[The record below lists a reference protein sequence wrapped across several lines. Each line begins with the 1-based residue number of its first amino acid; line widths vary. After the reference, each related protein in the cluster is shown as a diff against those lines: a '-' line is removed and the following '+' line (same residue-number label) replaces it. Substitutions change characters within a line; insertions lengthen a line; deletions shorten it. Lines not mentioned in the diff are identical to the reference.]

1 MSKPGYPLWWETT
14 LTIYNKYEDPQTDVI
29 TWYRTVLTDCFWKA
43 SGDKVFIGQVV
54 LDSKSVVCR
63 IPKDARFLERYEWVK
78 LPNDQMANYFT
89 LGIGDIIVKGEC
101 TDTIN
106 EYVSGQHATDLL
118 DKYRPYQMC
127 VEVDEFAINVG
138 LGRNNEHYY
147 VRGK

>member
-43 SGDKVFIGQVV
+43 SGDKVSIGQVI

-101 TDTIN
+101 PDTIN

>member
-14 LTIYNKYEDPQTDVI
+14 LTIYNKYADPQTDVI

-63 IPKDARFLERYEWVK
+63 KPKDARFLERYEWVK

-101 TDTIN
+101 PDTIN

>member
-1 MSKPGYPLWWETT
+1 MSKPGYPVWWDTT

-29 TWYRTVLTDCFWKA
+29 SWYRTVVTDCFWKA

-54 LDSKSVVCR
+54 LDSKSVLCR
-63 IPKDARFLERYEWVK
+63 IPKDTRFLERYDWVK

-89 LGIGDIIVKGEC
+89 MGIGDIIVKGEC
-101 TDTIN
+101 TDEIN
-106 EYVSGQHATDLL
+106 EYVPGQHATDLL
-118 DKYRPYQMC
+118 DKYRPYQKC

-138 LGRNNEHYY
+138 VGRNNEHYL